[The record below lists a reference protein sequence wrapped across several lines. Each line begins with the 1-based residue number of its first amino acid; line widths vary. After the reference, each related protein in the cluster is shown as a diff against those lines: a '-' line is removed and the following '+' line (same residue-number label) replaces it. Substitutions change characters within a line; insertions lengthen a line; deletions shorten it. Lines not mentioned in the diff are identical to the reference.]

1 VASKRHMHIAMVS
14 GSQAKISGGNPYEMD
29 ATHIKEA
36 IKMAESIVKL
46 EPATVRDD
54 AWYSSLSTS
63 LERLSVL
70 LTPGDEIGVP
80 LTGTKM
86 GDASSRDAPSGVSY
100 DSSAAGMAAN
110 ALLTKFMYNPANNNP
125 QSRKENLAVLLANAL
140 ARILSPS
147 NIFEESSISNLSTA
161 LLHSMK
167 IQAVIA
173 ITQLAST
180 EPPPPPLSSF
190 DQEEYSPYGH
200 PPPSLASTLASA
212 PTSWCHL
219 FVNSNVLPT
228 LIQHLSIIPDASAP
242 VSSNLDIDL
251 VEKCVW
257 AIGNL
262 AGDSEMARQSIIQSP
277 VTVPKLI
284 SCLFLGIAFATNSKI
299 SPERIAA
306 IPSILNLIR
315 NTVWTMTNLVREGSL
330 PSWMLIEMQNPMNY
344 SRVNRQQLSLLLSC
358 PERLADNSAGSTVSS
373 WYDIAAET
381 CWLLF
386 FLTSGDDAIV
396 QFLCSTESTGG
407 KEIISSIVTRLAIS
421 ADATIQR
428 FDNTASTFGAARES
442 AAYKASLSCIPCCR
456 LLRNIAIAS
465 SGKFVP
471 SILCAETNTRPND
484 NPLSCSVEHSLAKLL
499 PLGFSGAGNEPSTI
513 ASEAAST
520 AGACLFDAGL
530 SLPHPSTNA
539 SRTLLPALV
548 QAMVHPLSKF
558 DFRRE
563 VTWAIWN
570 AVNVPEDLFR
580 NEDGTWRQDV
590 NRGDV
595 LMIQKD
601 LLVEL
606 LKANPNET
614 IRVLTASLS
623 SVDSD
628 AAQASLLLINAILR
642 KLGSDAKIS
651 GQIGRLTILFE
662 EAGLVEALN
671 IICDLDTEEGEMAE
685 MAAELIDEFFDER
698 EDDGDE
704 DDFMAHAG
712 VSDGQFQ
719 FQAPTVEGI
728 PKGGFNFGDPSPMF
742 HQQQHQQIQSP
753 MGRGRGRGQVVPAW
767 MQRQQE
773 L

>member
-1 VASKRHMHIAMVS
+1 MKIAMVS
-14 GSQAKISGGNPYEMD
+14 GSQVKISGGNPYEMD
-29 ATHIKEA
+29 ATHIKET
-36 IKMAESIVKL
+36 IKTAESIIQL
-46 EPATVRDD
+46 ESATVRDD
-54 AWYSSLSTS
+54 AWFSPLSKS

-70 LTPGDEIGVP
+70 LTPGDEIGVS

-86 GDASSRDAPSGVSY
+86 GDTSNRGAPSGVSY

-110 ALLTKFMYNPANNNP
+110 ALLTKFIYNPANNNP
-125 QSRKENLAVLLANAL
+125 QSTKENLAVLLANAL

-147 NIFEESSISNLSTA
+147 NNFEENSISNLPTA

-173 ITQLAST
+173 ITQLAAT

-219 FVNSNVLPT
+219 FVNSNVLPS
-228 LIQHLSIIPDASAP
+228 LIKHLSKIPDASAP
-242 VSSNLDIDL
+242 VPSNLEIDL
-251 VEKCVW
+251 VEKCIW

-284 SCLFLGIAFATNSKI
+284 SCVSFGIAYATSSNI
-299 SPERIAA
+299 PPEGVDAM
-306 IPSILNLIR
+306 PPILNLIR

-358 PERLADNSAGSTVSS
+358 PERMADNSTGTTVSS

-381 CWLLF
+381 CWLVF
-386 FLTSGDDAIV
+386 FLTSRDDAV
-396 QFLCSTESTGG
+396 VEYLCSTESTEGM
-407 KEIISSIVTRLAIS
+407 EIVSSIVTRLAIS
-421 ADATIQR
+421 ADATNQR
-428 FDNTASTFGAARES
+428 FDNTASTFGAARDS

-471 SILCAETNTRPND
+471 CILCAKTNTRPND
-484 NPLSCSVEHSLAKLL
+484 NPLPCSVEVSLAKLL
-499 PLGFSGAGNEPSTI
+499 PLGFSGAGNEASTI
-513 ASEAAST
+513 SSEAAST

-530 SLPHPSTNA
+530 PLPHPSTNA
-539 SRTLLPALV
+539 CRTLLPALV
-548 QAMVHPLSKF
+548 QALIHPLSKF

-570 AVNVPEDLFR
+570 AVNVPEGLFK

-590 NRGDV
+590 NHEDI
-595 LMIQKD
+595 LTIQKG

-671 IICDLDTEEGEMAE
+671 NICDLDKEEGEMAE
-685 MAAELIDEFFDER
+685 MAAELIDDFFDER

-704 DDFMAHAG
+704 GDFMARAG

-719 FQAPTVEGI
+719 FRAPTVERI
-728 PKGGFNFGDPSPMF
+728 PDGGFDFGDPSPMIQ
-742 HQQQHQQIQSP
+742 QQQHQQIQSP

-767 MQRQQE
+767 MQRHQE
-773 L
+773 R